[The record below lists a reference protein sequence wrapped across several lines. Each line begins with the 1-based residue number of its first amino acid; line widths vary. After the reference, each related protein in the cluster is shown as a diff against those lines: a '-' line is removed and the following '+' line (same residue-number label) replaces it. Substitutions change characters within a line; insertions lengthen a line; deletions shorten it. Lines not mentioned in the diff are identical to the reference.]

1 MVEHFLMDGAMMKK
15 IDHIAIAVHSIE
27 EALQAYEGALGLE
40 LADVGE
46 VPEQGVRVAFLPTG
60 ESELELVEPLT
71 SESGV
76 AKFLE
81 KRGEGIHHICF
92 EVDDIEAA
100 LQDLAD
106 KGVRLI
112 DEQPRQGAHGR
123 VAFLHPKSTHGVL
136 IELIEKHGGEPPC

>member
-1 MVEHFLMDGAMMKK
+1 MVEHSLMDGAMKKK

-46 VPEQGVRVAFLPTG
+46 VSEQAVRVAFLPMG
-60 ESELELVEPLT
+60 ESALELVEPLT
-71 SESGV
+71 SDSGV

-92 EVDDIEAA
+92 EVGDIEAA
-100 LQDLAD
+100 LQNLAA

-136 IELIEKHGGEPPC
+136 IELIEKQC

>member
-1 MVEHFLMDGAMMKK
+1 MDRIRMKK

-40 LADVGE
+40 LAGVGE

-60 ESELELVEPLT
+60 ESELELVEPLA
-71 SESGV
+71 SDSGV

-92 EVDDIEAA
+92 EVDDIEAV
-100 LQDLAD
+100 LQDLAAR
-106 KGVRLI
+106 GVRLI
-112 DEQPRQGAHGR
+112 DEQPRRGAQGR

-136 IELIEKHGGEPPC
+136 IELIEKRRISCL